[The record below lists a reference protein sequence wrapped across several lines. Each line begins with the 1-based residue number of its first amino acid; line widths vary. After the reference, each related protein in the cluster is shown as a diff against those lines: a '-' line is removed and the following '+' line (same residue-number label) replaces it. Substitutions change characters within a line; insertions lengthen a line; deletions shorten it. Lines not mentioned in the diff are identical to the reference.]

1 MILFLTICA
10 ASAAAR
16 AAVGTPAAP
25 LTVELFMDWQNDPEE
40 PWGLMS
46 GNPTSLLMNE
56 DLKLPPCNYSA
67 GATVFASFALDGS
80 SFGSI
85 TSSSGTGKVANVSD
99 TDTTS
104 YEVFVAIG
112 RPGEPILG
120 TRSGSAPE
128 PGGVS

>member
-1 MILFLTICA
+1 
-10 ASAAAR
+10 
-16 AAVGTPAAP
+16 
-25 LTVELFMDWQNDPEE
+25 
-40 PWGLMS
+40 
-46 GNPTSLLMNE
+46 MNE

-99 TDTTS
+99 TDVTS

-128 PGGVS
+128 PGGVSVSDATFWFSFPFFFFFFFGSSTFHHPYCWCCCVV